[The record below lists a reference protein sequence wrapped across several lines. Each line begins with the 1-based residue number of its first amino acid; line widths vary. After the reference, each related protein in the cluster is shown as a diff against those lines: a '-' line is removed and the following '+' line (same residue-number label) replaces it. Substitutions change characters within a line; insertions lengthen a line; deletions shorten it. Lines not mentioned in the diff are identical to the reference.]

1 MIDLI
6 ILIFVAVFV
15 FLGYKKGLVN
25 SIVSMCSYLLSIVA
39 TYLLYKPFHS
49 FLAGSSLGKSI
60 TEKINTYL
68 IEKFSDTIL
77 AEINIP
83 SILKAGVEEN
93 ADALLNNSASYA
105 IAQNITN
112 ALFMI
117 ISFVVLYFAI
127 KILLK
132 LLRTPLNIITSIP
145 IIKEANTL
153 LGAAIGLAM
162 GFLWLYV
169 IASVIGTFSFMEFL
183 KPISDAIKNSNVMN
197 FLYENNFLLSL
208 IKF

>member
-1 MIDLI
+1 MADLI
-6 ILIFVAVFV
+6 ILLFVAFFI

-25 SIVSMCSYLLSIVA
+25 TVLNMCSYLLSIVA
-39 TYLLYKPFHS
+39 IYILYKPFS
-49 FLAGSSLGKSI
+49 AFLADSSFGKSI

-77 AEINIP
+77 SEINIP
-83 SILKAGVEEN
+83 SVFKAGIDESTIL
-93 ADALLNNSASYA
+93 ADNTVSYA

-117 ISFVVLYFAI
+117 ISFIILYFAI

-132 LLRTPLNIITSIP
+132 FLRAPIKIITSIP
-145 IIKEANTL
+145 LIKEANTL
-153 LGAAIGLAM
+153 LGAFIGLAM

-169 IASVIGTFSFMEFL
+169 ITGVIGTFSFMEFL
-183 KPISDAIKNSNVMN
+183 KPVSDMINNSTIMK
-197 FLYENNFLLSL
+197 FLYQNNFLLGL